1 MRTLMFLAFISL
13 FLSEEA
19 RAGEIGLEPAA
30 KQTQGEDPTVTTLKG
45 FRALRD
51 TSILTIQ
58 GGRLARAI
66 SLPRGIELLAIETK
80 QDEALGSI
88 VRLGIDQDPALP
100 AEIWVRMQDLEN
112 QDFLPY
118 DFSGDSNDEIG
129 PWKGMTYCYRYVKQ
143 YLLQT
148 GQVNSYLPGG
158 SAYQAATILP
168 KHGFRNTGRGPA
180 SARNGEIC
188 VYSGGPRGH
197 GHIEVKR
204 NGKWWYG
211 YGFINHPIQNRR
223 FLACFVK

>member
-13 FLSEEA
+13 FLCEEA
-19 RAGEIGLEPAA
+19 RTSETGAQPRESRTRGEESTDAP
-30 KQTQGEDPTVTTLKG
+30 LKG

-58 GGRLARAI
+58 GGRLAQAI
-66 SLPRGIELLAIETK
+66 SLPRGIELVTIEVK
-80 QDEALGSI
+80 QDEALGAI
-88 VRLGIDQDPALP
+88 VRLGIDQDQALP
-100 AEIWVRMQDLEN
+100 AEIWVRAQDLEN

-118 DFSGDSNDEIG
+118 DFSSDSGDEIG

-158 SAYQAATILP
+158 SAYQAASILP
-168 KHGFRNTGRGPA
+168 KYGFRRTGSSPNG
-180 SARNGEIC
+180 ARNGEVC

-223 FLACFVK
+223 FIACFAK